1 MHKILIV
8 DDETGIRESL
18 QGVLADEGY
27 ETASVESGE
36 ECLKLLRRE
45 HTYEVVLLDIWLPG
59 IDGLE
64 TLEKIHEMDDHP
76 EVIMISGHGTI
87 ETAVRATKLGA
98 YDFLEKP
105 LSIDRTLILLKNAV
119 QARRLRSENQEF
131 KRQLLMHVPI
141 SKYNRPTVVFPVV
154 GVTIILLLGVF
165 LMHDSHNTHRWIRV
179 SILSFQPSEI
189 AKPALV
195 LFLAWFLQNRMH
207 LMEDWRGTLI
217 PAALPSVIFIALI
230 LKEPDLGTALVC
242 AGVTALML
250 WLAGMNTKY
259 LGYAALAASPILYFM
274 LFWVKWRRDRMF
286 AFLNPWSD
294 PLGKGFHIIQS
305 LIAVG
310 SGGFS
315 GVGYMDGRQ
324 KLFYL
329 PEPHTDYIFANIAE
343 ELGLIGALIVVGLF
357 VFIGWRG
364 MRAAIL
370 SQDPFAR
377 FMAFGIT
384 ATILIQAFFN
394 ISVVLALV
402 PTKGITLPFVSYGG
416 TSLFITLALL
426 GVLLNITR
434 EVD

>member
-1 MHKILIV
+1 MAKRVGV
-8 DDETGIRESL
+8 DKWLYFATL
-18 QGVLADEGY
+18 VLVVIGLAMVFS
-27 ETASVESGE
+27 ASAVMAEVRYASPYAFV
-36 ECLKLLRRE
+36 LRQA
-45 HTYEVVLLDIWLPG
+45 LWAAL
-59 IDGLE
+59 GLVAM
-64 TLEKIHEMDDHP
+64 T
-76 EVIMISGHGTI
+76 
-87 ETAVRATKLGA
+87 
-98 YDFLEKP
+98 
-105 LSIDRTLILLKNAV
+105 
-119 QARRLRSENQEF
+119 
-131 KRQLLMHVPI
+131 LLMRVNY
-141 SKYNRPTVVFPVV
+141 SLYNRPAVVFPVV
-154 GVTIILLLGVF
+154 GVTIILLLAAF
-165 LMHDSHNTHRWIRV
+165 LMHDSHNTHRWIRFGP
-179 SILSFQPSEI
+179 LSFQPSEI

-207 LMEDWRGTLI
+207 RMEDWRRTLL
-217 PAALPSVIFIALI
+217 PAALPSLVFVALI

-250 WLAGMNTKY
+250 MLAGMNFRY
-259 LGYAALAASPILYFM
+259 LGYAALAASPVLYFM
-274 LFWVKWRRDRMF
+274 LFYVKWRRDRML
-286 AFLNPWSD
+286 AFLNPESD

-310 SGGFS
+310 SGGFR
-315 GVGYMDGRQ
+315 GVGFMDGRQ

-357 VFIGWRG
+357 VFIGYRG

-370 SQDPFAR
+370 SKDPFAR
-377 FMAFGIT
+377 FLAFGIT

-416 TSLFITLALL
+416 TSLFIMLVLV